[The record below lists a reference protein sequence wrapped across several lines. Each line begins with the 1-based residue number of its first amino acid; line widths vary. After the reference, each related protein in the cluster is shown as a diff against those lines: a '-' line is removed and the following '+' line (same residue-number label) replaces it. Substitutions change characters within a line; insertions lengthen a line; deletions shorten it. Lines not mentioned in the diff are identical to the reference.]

1 MRAGKLVGGQVLLE
15 AAALFAAVGLAVLAM
30 TGYINRSMNAFQKAT
45 ERELNGA
52 TEENRP

>member
-1 MRAGKLVGGQVLLE
+1 LVGGQVLLE
-15 AAALFAAVGLAVLAM
+15 AAALLAAVGLAVLAM
-30 TGYINRSMNAFQKAT
+30 TGYVHRSMNAFQKAT